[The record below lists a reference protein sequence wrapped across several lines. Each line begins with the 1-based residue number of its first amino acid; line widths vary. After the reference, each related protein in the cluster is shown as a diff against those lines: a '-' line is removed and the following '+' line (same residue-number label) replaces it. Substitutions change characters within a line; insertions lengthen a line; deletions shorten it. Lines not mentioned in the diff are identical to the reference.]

1 MFKRVIMLLLA
12 TLLLASAAC
21 AEPADAL
28 YLLVDGEQTLGT
40 AVLYKDQ
47 NTLLTTLWTLLDAPL
62 EDLRAVGAGGSLPVA
77 AGNGTLNADLVELT
91 LEEASPATPLAI
103 SEGAQT
109 VYVLGHDL
117 QQQSVHAEAA
127 YLSVI
132 PYGEEAR
139 VMYTAPAALLPGSVL
154 VDEQGDLCGVTLA
167 AYGESVNRYM
177 ALSATE
183 ITPMESSDT
192 AWLQGFTVTPGVG
205 EFTVDWSACD
215 LSCER
220 EDCVISL
227 FFADSMN
234 PFYSYMD
241 HLEGTSIVVPVVP
254 GRSYEMW
261 MQHAHQQIDHT
272 VPCPEEAVA
281 TVEIAPAEPFVLYDY
296 QDAEIYLSAAPM
308 KGVEGYY
315 NTYLPPV
322 ETINTQTL
330 SDPET
335 AIFLQ
340 VSSSYT
346 VEKNEEAILL
356 VALTTP
362 EGYVLDYLGGFT
374 FDAALQERDNWNVE
388 LYPLLD
394 DYLSMNGTGEFAAG
408 EYTVSYYLDGALG
421 NSFTWVME

>member
-1 MFKRVIMLLLA
+1 MLKRVLMILLTL
-12 TLLLASAAC
+12 LLLASAAC

-28 YLLVDGEQTLGT
+28 YLLVDGEQPLGT

-47 NTLLTTLWTLLDAPL
+47 NTLLTTLWTLVGAPC
-62 EDLRAVGAGGSLPVA
+62 EDLHAVGAGGSLPVA
-77 AGNGTLNADLVELT
+77 EWNGTLNADLIELT

-117 QQQSVHAEAA
+117 QKQSVHAEAA
-127 YLSVI
+127 HLSII
-132 PYGEEAR
+132 PYGETAR
-139 VMYTAPAALLPGSVL
+139 VMYTAPAALLPGGVL
-154 VDEQGDLCGVTLA
+154 VDEQGALCGVTLS
-167 AYGESVNRYM
+167 AYGESVNRYVAM
-177 ALSATE
+177 SATE
-183 ITPMESSDT
+183 ITPMEGSDT

-205 EFTVDWSACD
+205 KFTVDWSACD

-220 EDCVISL
+220 KDCVISL

-241 HLEGTSIVVPVVP
+241 QLEGTSAVVPVMP
-254 GRSYEMW
+254 GRSYEVW
-261 MQHAHQQIDHT
+261 MQHAHQQIDHSI
-272 VPCPEEAVA
+272 PCPEEAVV
-281 TVEIAPAEPFVLYDY
+281 TVGIAPAEPFALYDY
-296 QDAEIYLSAAPM
+296 HDAEIYLSAAPM
-308 KGVEGYY
+308 KGVTSYY

-322 ETINTQTL
+322 ENISADTL

-335 AIFLQ
+335 AVFLQ

-346 VEKNEEAILL
+346 VEKNEEASLL
-356 VALTTP
+356 VTLTTP

-374 FDAALQERDNWNVE
+374 FDASLQEKDNWNVE
-388 LYPLLD
+388 LCPLLD

-408 EYTVSYYLDGALG
+408 VYTVSYYLDGALG
-421 NSFTWVME
+421 NSFAWVME

>member
-1 MFKRVIMLLLA
+1 MFKRVLMLLLA
-12 TLLLASAAC
+12 MLLLASAAC

-28 YLLVDGEQTLGT
+28 YLLVDGEQPLGT
-40 AVLYKDQ
+40 AVLFKDQ
-47 NTLLTTLWTLLDAPL
+47 NTLLTTLWTLLGAPW

-77 AGNGTLNADLVELT
+77 EWNGTLNADLVELT

-117 QQQSVHAEAA
+117 QKQSVHAEAA

-132 PYGEEAR
+132 PYEETAR

-154 VDEQGDLCGVTLA
+154 LDEQGALCGVTLS
-167 AYGESVNRYM
+167 AYGESVNRYVAM
-177 ALSATE
+177 SATE
-183 ITPMESSDT
+183 IMPMESNDT
-192 AWLQGFTVTPGVG
+192 AFLRGFTVTPGVG

-241 HLEGTSIVVPVVP
+241 QLEGTGTVVPVMP
-254 GRSYEMW
+254 GRSYEVW
-261 MQHAHQQIDHT
+261 MQHAHQQIDHSI
-272 VPCPEEAVA
+272 PCPEEAVV
-281 TVEIAPAEPFVLYDY
+281 TVEIAPAEPFALFEY

-308 KGVEGYY
+308 KGVANYY

-322 ETINTQTL
+322 ETIDAQIL
-330 SDPET
+330 SDPEK

-346 VEKNEEAILL
+346 VEKSEEAILL
-356 VALTTP
+356 VTLTTP

-374 FDAALQERDNWNVE
+374 FDVSLQEKDNWNVE
-388 LYPLLD
+388 ISTLLD
-394 DYLSMNGTGEFAAG
+394 DYLDLSNTGEFSAG

-421 NSFTWVME
+421 NRFTWVME

>member
-1 MFKRVIMLLLA
+1 MFKRVLMLLLA
-12 TLLLASAAC
+12 LLLLASAAC

-28 YLLVDGEQTLGT
+28 YLLVDGEQPLGT
-40 AVLYKDQ
+40 AVLFKDQ
-47 NTLLTTLWTLLDAPL
+47 NTLLTTLWTLLGAPW

-77 AGNGTLNADLVELT
+77 EWNGTLNADLVELT

-117 QQQSVHAEAA
+117 QKQSVHAEAA

-132 PYGEEAR
+132 PYEETAR

-154 VDEQGDLCGVTLA
+154 LDEQGALCGVTLS
-167 AYGESVNRYM
+167 AYGESVNRYVAM
-177 ALSATE
+177 SATE
-183 ITPMESSDT
+183 IMPMESNDT
-192 AWLQGFTVTPGVG
+192 AWLQGITVTPGVG

-227 FFADSMN
+227 FFADCMN

-241 HLEGTSIVVPVVP
+241 HLEGTGTVVPVMP
-254 GRSYEMW
+254 GHSYEVW
-261 MQHAHQQIDHT
+261 MQHAHQQIDHSI
-272 VPCPEEAVA
+272 PCPEEAVV

-296 QDAEIYLSAAPM
+296 QDAEIYLSSAPM
-308 KGVEGYY
+308 KGVENYY

-322 ETINTQTL
+322 ETIDAQIL

-356 VALTTP
+356 VTLTTP

-374 FDAALQERDNWNVE
+374 FDVSLQEKDNWNVE
-388 LYPLLD
+388 ISTLLD
-394 DYLSMNGTGEFAAG
+394 DYLDLSNTGEFAPG

>member
-1 MFKRVIMLLLA
+1 MFKRVLMLLLA
-12 TLLLASAAC
+12 LLLLASAAC

-28 YLLVDGEQTLGT
+28 YLLVDGEQPLGT
-40 AVLYKDQ
+40 AVLFKDQ
-47 NTLLTTLWTLLDAPL
+47 NTLLTTLWTLLGAPW

-77 AGNGTLNADLVELT
+77 EWNGTLNADLVELT

-117 QQQSVHAEAA
+117 QKQSVHAEAA

-132 PYGEEAR
+132 PYEETAR

-154 VDEQGDLCGVTLA
+154 LDEQGALCGVTLS
-167 AYGESVNRYM
+167 AYGESVNRYVAM
-177 ALSATE
+177 SATE
-183 ITPMESSDT
+183 IMPMESNDT
-192 AWLQGFTVTPGVG
+192 AWLQGITVTPGVG

-227 FFADSMN
+227 FFADCMN

-241 HLEGTSIVVPVVP
+241 HLEGTGTVVPVMP
-254 GRSYEMW
+254 GRSYEVW
-261 MQHAHQQIDHT
+261 MQHAHQQIDHSI
-272 VPCPEEAVA
+272 PCPEEAVV

-296 QDAEIYLSAAPM
+296 QDAEIYLSSAPM
-308 KGVEGYY
+308 KGVENYY

-322 ETINTQTL
+322 ETIDAQIL

-356 VALTTP
+356 VTLTTP

-374 FDAALQERDNWNVE
+374 FDVSLQEKDNWNVE
-388 LYPLLD
+388 ISTLLD
-394 DYLSMNGTGEFAAG
+394 DYLDLSNTGEFAPG

>member
-1 MFKRVIMLLLA
+1 MLKRVLILLLA
-12 TLLLASAAC
+12 LLLAASAAV

-28 YLLVDGEQTLGT
+28 YLLVDGEQILGS

-47 NTLLTTLWTLLDAPL
+47 NTLLTTLWTLLDATG
-62 EDLRAVGAGGSLPVA
+62 EDLRVVGAGGSLPVTEW
-77 AGNGTLNADLVELT
+77 NGTLNADLVELT
-91 LEEASPATPLAI
+91 LGEASPAVPLAI

-117 QQQSVHAEAA
+117 QQQSVHTEAA

-132 PYGEEAR
+132 PYEESAR
-139 VMYTAPAALLPGSVL
+139 VMYTAPVALLPGSVL
-154 VDEQGDLCGVTLA
+154 LDEQGALCGVTLA
-167 AYGESVNRYM
+167 AYGESVNRYV

-183 ITPMESSDT
+183 IIPMESSDT
-192 AWLQGFTVTPGVG
+192 AFLQGFTVTPGMG

-241 HLEGTSIVVPVVP
+241 QLENTSTVVPVMP
-254 GRSYEMW
+254 GRSYEVW
-261 MQHAHQQIDHT
+261 MQHAHQQIDHSI
-272 VPCPEEAVA
+272 PCPEEAVV
-281 TVEIAPAEPFVLYDY
+281 TVEILPAEPFALYGY

-308 KGVEGYY
+308 KDVESHY

-322 ETINTQTL
+322 ETISAAAL

-346 VEKNEEAILL
+346 VEKNEEAVLL
-356 VALTTP
+356 VTLTTP

-374 FDAALQERDNWNVE
+374 FDASLQERDNWNVE
-388 LYPLLD
+388 IYPLLD
-394 DYLSMNGTGEFAAG
+394 DYLSLNGTGTFAPG

-421 NSFTWVME
+421 NSFTWIME